1 MKLTAK
7 QLGDLGRLTGRST
20 GAPTAG
26 HQARAAPWF
35 IMHRAGLASI
45 RRRPVNSALGN
56 AMTEDPKVVEPYEA
70 MRRSV
75 DALRTEVFS
84 LSNEKSLRRA
94 LR

>member
-1 MKLTAK
+1 
-7 QLGDLGRLTGRST
+7 
-20 GAPTAG
+20 
-26 HQARAAPWF
+26 
-35 IMHRAGLASI
+35 MHRAGLAST
-45 RRRPVNSALGN
+45 RRRPVNSALGDRRDEELCIAVNQTIWFEVLPYVVN